1 MSGVHIVAVDLALP
15 AAAVARLDAML
26 PAEERSAQPRARILR
41 ATTREV
47 LAERLGV
54 APHTVE
60 VSRRCRHCGHP
71 THGKPGLV
79 NAPEV
84 SFSVSRSGTMGV
96 IAVAADDV
104 SVGVDIEQVRPRP
117 NLAALAARTLGPEAL
132 AGWRAAPEAEQLTR
146 FLMAWTAKE
155 AYLKAVGTGITVPL
169 REVPE
174 QPPGWAL
181 THFAVAEGYVVALA
195 RGVSANGGT
204 GD

>member
-1 MSGVHIVAVDLALP
+1 MTGVQVVAVDLALP

-26 PAEERSAQPRARILR
+26 PTAERSVRPEVRVLR

-54 APHTVE
+54 AAHAVE

-79 NAPEV
+79 GAPEV
-84 SFSVSRSGTMGV
+84 SFSVSRSGTIGV
-96 IAVAADDV
+96 IAVAAHGV
-104 SVGVDIEQVRPRP
+104 TVGVDIEQVRPRA
-117 NLAALAARTLGPEAL
+117 NLAGLAVRTLGPEAL
-132 AGWRAAPEAEQLTR
+132 AAWRAAPETEQLTR
-146 FLMAWTAKE
+146 FLAAWTAKE
-155 AYLKAVGTGITVPL
+155 AYLKAIGTGITVPL

-174 QPPGWAL
+174 QPAGWSV
-181 THFAVAEGYVVALA
+181 THFAVVEGYLGALA

-204 GD
+204 GG